1 MHYPSLLFAN
11 RVILTEFG
19 KLVDSKA
26 PGVVDKAVYSDGNR
40 AWRSPYSAKKGKSNI
55 KKLWRGGRCIELTE
69 MTNEE
74 IERLFVR
81 TQWPGVM
88 PITTFPNASSGE
100 PTKKCKA
107 PDNGEPKSKKRK
119 TDHEPLSIK
128 IAEASIKIA
137 EAYLKDHRSGPF
149 QEGGHARFAVSL
161 R

>member
-1 MHYPSLLFAN
+1 LLFAN

-19 KLVDSKA
+19 KLI
-26 PGVVDKAVYSDGNR
+26 VDKALDVVDPSVYSNGNR

-74 IERLFVR
+74 IEGLFVR
-81 TQWPGVM
+81 SKWPGVI
-88 PITTFPNASSGE
+88 PITTFANASSGE

-107 PDNGEPKSKKRK
+107 PDNGEPKTKKRK
-119 TDHEPLSIK
+119 TDNKPLSIK

-149 QEGGHARFAVSL
+149 QDGGHARFAVSL
-161 R
+161 G